1 MLPEAQH
8 GPTSSGEQSAHPCV
22 AVAVA
27 TYLRC
32 PVVRVHGRL
41 AMVFGAPVPITA
53 IDENCHLGACEHKVG
68 AVPAVGIER
77 REVNAVAEAGAM
89 H

>member
-1 MLPEAQH
+1 
-8 GPTSSGEQSAHPCV
+8 
-22 AVAVA
+22 
-27 TYLRC
+27 
-32 PVVRVHGRL
+32 
-41 AMVFGAPVPITA
+41 MVFGAPVPITA
-53 IDENCHLGACEHKVG
+53 IDENCHLGACKHKVG